1 MTKILNFIR
10 DVDITEGNKLI
21 IEDYDVRR
29 IKQINSVF
37 KSHFYLILQQ
47 FRDSLIRNPQNVK

>member
-1 MTKILNFIR
+1 MTKFLNFIR
-10 DVDITEGNKLI
+10 NIDITEGNKLI

-47 FRDSLIRNPQNVK
+47 FRDSLI